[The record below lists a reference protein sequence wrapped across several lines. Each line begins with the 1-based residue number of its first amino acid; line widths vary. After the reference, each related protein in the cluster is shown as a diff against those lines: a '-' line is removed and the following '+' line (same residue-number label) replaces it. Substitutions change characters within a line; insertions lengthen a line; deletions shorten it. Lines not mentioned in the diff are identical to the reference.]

1 MILKFFEID
10 KINLNKNKMI
20 LFYGKNEGL
29 KTEAIKK
36 IIKINKVSIYEEK
49 EILND
54 TNNFME
60 QILSKSLFE
69 KEKFLIIKRVTDKI
83 LNVIKEIIN
92 KKIDDTIVIVNAD
105 LLEKKSKLRSFFEKE
120 KQLICIAFYPD
131 TEQALIKFAYNYF
144 QNLKISM
151 SAENINF
158 IVSKC
163 NGDRQ
168 ILLNELNKLENYMIG
183 KKNISTEEINKITN
197 LFENHSV
204 SELIDNCLIRNKK
217 KTVKILNENNFS
229 NEDCILITR
238 TFLNKL
244 KRILILSNELQ
255 KNQNIDLTLSS
266 AKPPIFWKDKEI
278 IKQQIFQL
286 KPKKITELIYQ
297 ISELEFLVKKN
308 IGNSLNLV
316 TNFVLEQSH

>member
-105 LLEKKSKLRSFFEKE
+105 LLEKKLR
-120 KQLICIAFYPD
+120 
-131 TEQALIKFAYNYF
+131 N
-144 QNLKISM
+144 
-151 SAENINF
+151 
-158 IVSKC
+158 
-163 NGDRQ
+163 
-168 ILLNELNKLENYMIG
+168 
-183 KKNISTEEINKITN
+183 
-197 LFENHSV
+197 
-204 SELIDNCLIRNKK
+204 
-217 KTVKILNENNFS
+217 
-229 NEDCILITR
+229 
-238 TFLNKL
+238 
-244 KRILILSNELQ
+244 
-255 KNQNIDLTLSS
+255 
-266 AKPPIFWKDKEI
+266 
-278 IKQQIFQL
+278 
-286 KPKKITELIYQ
+286 
-297 ISELEFLVKKN
+297 
-308 IGNSLNLV
+308 
-316 TNFVLEQSH
+316 